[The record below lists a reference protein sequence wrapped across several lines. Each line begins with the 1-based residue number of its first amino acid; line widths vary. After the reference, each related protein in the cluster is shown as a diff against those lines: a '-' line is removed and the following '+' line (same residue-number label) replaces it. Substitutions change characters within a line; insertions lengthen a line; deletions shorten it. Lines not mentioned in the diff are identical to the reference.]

1 MVCAVTAAA
10 DNVGDG
16 AEGIIRR
23 HVENFLACLN
33 KDHVKPYPITAS
45 IGMCSTRIDFDFDA
59 MLKQSDER
67 MYAEKSLKPNRR
79 RN

>member
-1 MVCAVTAAA
+1 
-10 DNVGDG
+10 
-16 AEGIIRR
+16 
-23 HVENFLACLN
+23 
-33 KDHVKPYPITAS
+33 
-45 IGMCSTRIDFDFDA
+45 MCSTRIDFDFDA